1 MEGSSRN
8 LEHARSEPGRVVR
21 KHRGPQ
27 KDPTKIIITL
37 RLDRDIVET
46 LRATGKGWH
55 SRINAALR
63 KLVDH

>member
-37 RLDRDIVET
+37 HRDIVET
-46 LRATGKGWH
+46 LRGTGKGWH

-63 KLVDH
+63 KLVDPES